1 MSLRSINAY
10 LIAKISDRTI
20 ERVYERYI
28 ADMLHIMAQGKRS
41 SGSPEHW
48 WSEIE
53 KQMLGKAKPK
63 KEENLSAQEIIARV
77 KAAHSK
83 G

>member
-20 ERVYERYI
+20 ERVYERYV
-28 ADMLHIMAQGKRS
+28 ADMLYIIAQRDVKADGKS
-41 SGSPEHW
+41 EHW
-48 WSEIE
+48 WGEIE

-63 KEENLSAQEIIARV
+63 TEKNLSAQEIIARV
-77 KAAHSK
+77 KAAHTR
-83 G
+83 